1 MMRRLKKIQSI
12 LIVLLIPLVILSSTP
27 MIFGAQE
34 IVVKPYDKTWV
45 LVQKTAFDYFMNQF
59 NEYKIKYERLV
70 EVRESERKD
79 WLMERSI
86 LKDALDLANKKNEI
100 YEQEVLRL
108 NSAINSI
115 VSKGK
120 VKDAV
125 LIASL
130 LGNII
135 NAFR

>member
-1 MMRRLKKIQSI
+1 
-12 LIVLLIPLVILSSTP
+12 